1 MALIL
6 AFTIASTLVGLAQDI
21 DAFVLF
27 KNRGITTRGTTQ
39 FSFFEYFWA
48 ALCFFITMSTQIE
61 SSRWLAIAFL
71 AYIPTEI
78 VIAFLASPRIFT
90 NQAGAVQIPMMSV
103 YFGGLFGV
111 SYAIASLALLTGA

>member
-1 MALIL
+1 
-6 AFTIASTLVGLAQDI
+6 
-21 DAFVLF
+21 
-27 KNRGITTRGTTQ
+27 
-39 FSFFEYFWA
+39 
-48 ALCFFITMSTQIE
+48 MSTQIE

-71 AYIPTEI
+71 AYIPTAI

-111 SYAIASLALLTGA
+111 SYAIASLASLTGA